1 MVNQLLAN
9 GIIAGCA
16 YALVA
21 LGFALIYNTTRT
33 FHFAHGAVYTLAAYF
48 FYTLCNLWEWPLI
61 PAFVVTLLI
70 IAVLGILIDE
80 FIYMPLVKRG
90 SSQLIQL
97 LSSLGL
103 YIVIVNFIAM
113 IYGNETKVLSPGV
126 QPTFSIGPLI
136 LTQIQVAT
144 AIAFVALFIAL
155 IVLLKKT
162 RLGKIIRAMRDDPQL
177 VSVMGINPRRVRRVV
192 FALGSALAAVAAMLL
207 GLDVG
212 IDPNIGMAAV
222 LNGAVAV
229 IIGGVGIFAGA
240 ALGALL
246 LGILQSL
253 AIWQA
258 SARWQDMVT
267 FLVLILFL
275 LFRPEGILGVRRR
288 IEEVTA

>member
-1 MVNQLLAN
+1 MVTQLLAN
-9 GIIAGCA
+9 GLIAGCA

-33 FHFAHGAVYTLAAYF
+33 FHFAHGAVYTLSAYF
-48 FYTLCNLWEWPLI
+48 FYTLRNLWEWPLI

-80 FIYMPLVKRG
+80 FLYMPLVKRG

-103 YIVIVNFIAM
+103 YIVLINFIAM
-113 IYGNETKVLSPGV
+113 IYGNETKVLNPGV
-126 QPTFSIGPLI
+126 QPTFSIGSLI

-144 AIAFVALFIAL
+144 AIVFVALFIGL

-162 RLGKIIRAMRDDPQL
+162 RLGKIIRAMRDDSQL

-192 FALGSALAAVAAMLL
+192 FAMGSALAAVAAMLL

-229 IIGGVGIFAGA
+229 IIGGVGIFTGA
-240 ALGALL
+240 AVGALL

-288 IEEVTA
+288 IEEATA

>member
-1 MVNQLLAN
+1 
-9 GIIAGCA
+9 
-16 YALVA
+16 
-21 LGFALIYNTTRT
+21 
-33 FHFAHGAVYTLAAYF
+33 VYTLSAYF
-48 FYTLCNLWEWPLI
+48 FYTLCNLLEWPLI
-61 PAFVVTLLI
+61 PAFVVTLII

-80 FIYMPLVKRG
+80 IIYMPLVKRG

-103 YIVIVNFIAM
+103 YIVMINFIAM

-126 QPTFSIGPLI
+126 QPTYSFGSLI

-144 AIAFVALFIAL
+144 AIALVALFSGL
-155 IVLLKKT
+155 IMLLKKT

-229 IIGGVGIFAGA
+229 IIGGVGIFTGA

-258 SARWQDMVT
+258 SARWQDLVT

-288 IEEVTA
+288 IEEATA